1 MYHSHVRKSVAGA
14 LAMVTALALV
24 GQAEA
29 EPRQLRC
36 TFEQCLA
43 RAKKQSPLLAAARLG
58 LDQYESKLRE
68 AQSAWY
74 PKFDISAFGTA
85 LPELKDGHD
94 GSTPLQD
101 YDFTKFGPLLVTS
114 VSMGQ
119 TLFTFGKI
127 STLKDMARQGVDIA
141 RVTGRIAEDEMR
153 FQLARAWW
161 GLVLVAEL
169 RDLVADGKRL
179 MQEQREKIEKA
190 RDEGDASFNQA
201 DLAKLNV
208 FSADIEEKV
217 RQFDR
222 SRGQAEDGVRLA
234 LGESTELAI
243 EAAGE
248 LTPVVVPPL
257 PMQQIETLALANSP
271 RLLAQRGGVQV
282 RLMQAQLARNQFLP
296 DLVLVARY
304 AYTYA
309 PTRADTPD
317 SLATNPN
324 NSATSGLG
332 LALRWSLDPMR
343 QLEKI
348 DQADLDAKQAALLE
362 QGERAKL
369 RMDVRQMYREMV
381 DARAMIDVQERA
393 FKSARGWLSAENQA
407 YEDGF
412 QEFAEVLRAME
423 AYTRRRMTYAE
434 SIFNYTLAVAALSRA
449 VGMDL
454 TQLAEPGH

>member
-1 MYHSHVRKSVAGA
+1 MAVA
-14 LAMVTALALV
+14 LASLAVGAVQPSALA
-24 GQAEA
+24 A
-29 EPRQLRC
+29 PPKLRC
-36 TFEQCLA
+36 TLEECQHLA
-43 RAKKQSPLLAAARLG
+43 KRQSPLLAAARLG
-58 LDQYESKLRE
+58 VPQYESRLRE

-85 LPELKDGHD
+85 LPELKPGHD
-94 GSTPLQD
+94 GATPLQD

-141 RVTGRIAEDEMR
+141 RVTIHIAEDEMR
-153 FQLARAWW
+153 YQLARAWW

-190 RDEGDASFNQA
+190 RDDGDASFNQA

-217 RQFDR
+217 RQFER
-222 SRGQAEDGVRLA
+222 SRGQAEDGLRMA
-234 LGESTELAI
+234 LGESSELPV
-243 EAAGE
+243 EAAGD
-248 LTPVVVPPL
+248 LTPVVVPTV
-257 PMQQIETLALANSP
+257 PMEAIETLALANSP

-296 DLVLVARY
+296 DFVLVARY

-309 PTRADTPD
+309 PTRADTQD

-332 LALRWSLDPMR
+332 VALRWSVDPLR

-362 QGERAKL
+362 KGEQAKV
-369 RMDVRQMYREMV
+369 RMEVRQMYREMV

-393 FKSARGWLSAENQA
+393 YKSARGWLSAENQA

-423 AYTRRRMTYAE
+423 AYTRRRMAYAE
-434 SIFNYTLAVAALSRA
+434 SIFNYNVAVAALSRA

-454 TQLAEPGH
+454 TQLAQPGP